1 MAFVPGFEHDV
12 FISYA
17 HANNVR
23 LTKED
28 EGFVTKLY
36 EDLTLFL
43 TAELGRREYFS
54 IWLDKQE
61 LRGNDDF
68 DAKLNA
74 SFVNSAVLVCVCS
87 QSYVESA
94 WCRRELISFS
104 NHKHPR
110 FDLRVGD
117 AGSYRIFRV
126 DLGEVVERH
135 PEVPPFFFERMLGHK
150 FYEEIEGGTDVPFR
164 RSDPAGDEQRY
175 WNGVRRLAHDIADL
189 LRQMKR
195 MAQPP
200 EKPGS
205 VSVAAPARTVF
216 LAETA
221 DDLEEQRAGVKSALE
236 QQSQAKAALTGM
248 GLRVLPEFP
257 LSLGDPGLIDKLRES
272 LRGAD
277 MSVHLIGPLPGKT
290 PVGETRPLV
299 QLQWEVAREV
309 AREKALPR
317 VAWLC
322 DDLDPSKVTK
332 EQHRAFLHSLEG
344 EDGESPPEVLR
355 VGVEELRELLLGR
368 LFPPPPPKGPEAEQQ
383 EEAEEID
390 RLVYLTYLPE
400 DRDGAVQLKEALRR
414 ERLDVKLFRY
424 EDRDPQMLARIHNAS
439 LEKSDGVVI
448 FYGTNTLWLDQLV
461 EEARDTLKARARKN
475 PLKVVCICDG
485 PPNPKDSPIDV
496 DYDKF
501 VVADCRDGVRPE
513 DLKTFVEL
521 IKS

>member
-17 HANNVR
+17 HANNLR
-23 LTKED
+23 LTEKD
-28 EGFVTKLY
+28 EGFVTKLFD
-36 EDLTLFL
+36 DLTLFL
-43 TAELGRREYFS
+43 TAELGRREYFD
-54 IWLDKQE
+54 IWLDKEE

-68 DAKLNA
+68 DAKLNS
-74 SFVNSAVLVCVCS
+74 SFLKSAVLVSVCS

-94 WCRRELISFS
+94 WCRRELNSFS
-104 NHKHPR
+104 SHKHPR
-110 FDLRVGD
+110 FELRVGD
-117 AGSYRIFRV
+117 SGSFRIFRI
-126 DLGEVVERH
+126 DLGEVTERH
-135 PEVPPFFFERMLGHK
+135 PEVPAFFFERMLGHK
-150 FYEEIEGGTDVPFR
+150 FYEEIEGGADVPFR
-164 RSDPAGDEQRY
+164 RADPAGDEQRY
-175 WNGVRRLAHDIADL
+175 WTAVRRLAHDIAEL
-189 LRQMKR
+189 LRQMRKL
-195 MAQPP
+195 AQDDD
-200 EKPGS
+200 KH
-205 VSVAAPARTVF
+205 VTVAAAKTVF

-221 DDLEEQRAGVKSALE
+221 DDLEDQRAGVKSALE

-257 LSLGDPGLIDKLRES
+257 LSLGDPALKDKLREALKS
-272 LRGAD
+272 AD

-309 AREKALPR
+309 ARERALPR

-322 DDLDPSKVTK
+322 DGLDPSKVLK
-332 EQHRAFLHSLEG
+332 EQHRAFLQSLE
-344 EDGESPPEVLR
+344 EDGGGAPPEVLR

-368 LFPPPPPKGPEAEQQ
+368 LFPPPPPKPLDET
-383 EEAEEID
+383 EEETEEID

-400 DRDGAVQLKEALRR
+400 DRDGAVKLKEALRR

-448 FYGTNTLWLDQLV
+448 FYGTNALWLDQLV
-461 EEARDTLKARARKN
+461 EEARATLKARAKKN

-485 PPNPKDSPIDV
+485 PPDPKDSPIDV

-513 DLKTFVEL
+513 DLKPFVEL

>member
-17 HANNVR
+17 HANNLR
-23 LTKED
+23 LTEKD
-28 EGFVTKLY
+28 QGFVTKLY

-54 IWLDKQE
+54 IWLDKEE

-74 SFVNSAVLVCVCS
+74 SFLNSAVLVCVCS

-94 WCRRELISFS
+94 WCRRELNAFS
-104 NHKHPR
+104 SHKHAR
-110 FDLRVGD
+110 FGLKVGD
-117 AGSYRIFRV
+117 SGSYRIFRV

-135 PEVPPFFFERMLGHK
+135 PDVPSFFFDRMLGHK
-150 FYEEIEGGTDVPFR
+150 LYEEIEGGVDIPFR
-164 RSDPAGDEQRY
+164 RSDPAGDDQRY
-175 WNGVRRLAHDIADL
+175 WNAVRRLAHDIAQL
-189 LRQMKR
+189 LRQMKKLAR
-195 MAQPP
+195 TDPDP
-200 EKPGS
+200 
-205 VSVAAPARTVF
+205 VTVAAAKTVF

-221 DDLEEQRAGVKSALE
+221 DDLEDQRDGVKSALE

-257 LSLGDPGLIDKLRES
+257 LSLGDPGLKDKLREA
-272 LRGAD
+272 LKGAD

-309 AREKALPR
+309 ARERPLPR

-322 DDLDPSKVTK
+322 NDLDPSKVSR
-332 EQHRAFLHSLEG
+332 EQHRAFLQSLEAEEG
-344 EDGESPPEVLR
+344 GAPPEVLR

-368 LFPPPPPKGPEAEQQ
+368 LFPPPPPKPLDEPQ
-383 EEAEEID
+383 EETEEID

-400 DRDGAVQLKEALRR
+400 DRDGAVKLKEALRR

-424 EDRDPQMLARIHNAS
+424 EDRDPQMLARIHGAS

-448 FYGTNTLWLDQLV
+448 FYGTNALWLDQLV
-461 EEARDTLKARARKN
+461 EEARATLQARARKN

-485 PPNPKDSPIDV
+485 PPDPKDSPIDV

-501 VVADCRDGVRPE
+501 VVADCRDGIRPE
-513 DLKTFVEL
+513 DLKPFVEL
-521 IKS
+521 VKS

>member
-1 MAFVPGFEHDV
+1 MAFIPGFEHDV

-28 EGFVTKLY
+28 AGFVTKLY
-36 EDLTLFL
+36 EDLMLFL

-54 IWLDKQE
+54 IWLDKEE

-68 DAKLNA
+68 DTVLNA
-74 SFVNSAVLVCVCS
+74 SFLKSAVLVCICS

-94 WCRRELISFS
+94 WCRRELVTFS
-104 NHKHPR
+104 NHKHPL
-110 FDLRVGD
+110 FDLKVGD
-117 AGSYRIFRV
+117 AGSYRIFRI

-135 PEVPPFFFERMLGHK
+135 AEVPPFFFERMLGHK
-150 FYEEIEGGTDVPFR
+150 FYEEIEGGVDVPFR
-164 RSDPAGDEQRY
+164 RSDPAGEEQRY
-175 WNGVRRLAHDIADL
+175 WNAVRRLAHEIAEL
-189 LRQMKR
+189 LRQMKKR
-195 MAQPP
+195 AQPA
-200 EKPGS
+200 EKGAA
-205 VSVAAPARTVF
+205 VSVAAPAKTIF

-221 DDLEEQRAGVKSALE
+221 DDLEDQRAGVKSALE
-236 QQSQAKAALTGM
+236 QQSKAKAALTGI

-257 LSLGDPGLIDKLRES
+257 LSLGDPGLIDKLREA
-272 LRGAD
+272 LRSAD

-290 PVGETRPLV
+290 PVNETRPLV
-299 QLQWEVAREV
+299 QLQWEVAGEV

-322 DDLDPSKVTK
+322 DGLDSAKVK
-332 EQHRAFLHSLEG
+332 EHHRAFLQSLEEEASG
-344 EDGESPPEVLR
+344 SPPEVLR
-355 VGVEELRELLLGR
+355 VGVEELRELLVGR
-368 LFPPPPPKGPEAEQQ
+368 LFPPPLPKGTEAEQQ

-439 LEKSDGVVI
+439 LQRSDGVAI
-448 FYGTNTLWLDQLV
+448 FYGTDALWLDRLV

-475 PLKVVCICDG
+475 PLKAVCIGDG
-485 PPNPKDSPIDV
+485 PPDPKDSPVDV
-496 DYDKF
+496 DYDRF
-501 VVADCRDGVRPE
+501 VVADCRHGVRPK
-513 DLKTFVEL
+513 DLQRFVEL

>member
-17 HANNVR
+17 HANNLR
-23 LTKED
+23 LTEKD
-28 EGFVTKLY
+28 GGFVTKLY
-36 EDLTLFL
+36 EDLTTFL

-54 IWLDKQE
+54 IWLDKEE

-68 DAKLNA
+68 DAKLNS
-74 SFVNSAVLVCVCS
+74 SFVNSAALVCVSS

-94 WCRRELISFS
+94 WCRRELVTFS
-104 NHKHPR
+104 SHKHPR
-110 FDLRVGD
+110 FGLKVND
-117 AGSYRIFRV
+117 AGPYRIFRV
-126 DLGEVVERH
+126 DYGDVAERH
-135 PEVPPFFFERMLGHK
+135 PDVPSFFFEKMLGHK
-150 FYEEIEGGTDVPFR
+150 FYEEIEGGADVQFR
-164 RSDPAGDEQRY
+164 RADPSGEDQRY
-175 WNGVRRLAHDIADL
+175 WNAVRRLAHEIAEL

-200 EKPGS
+200 EKAGAAC
-205 VSVAAPARTVF
+205 VTAPAKTVF

-221 DDLEEQRAGVKSALE
+221 DDLEDQRAGVKSALE
-236 QQSQAKAALTGM
+236 QQSQARAALTGM

-257 LSLGDPGLIDKLRES
+257 LSLGDPELGQKLREA

-322 DDLDPSKVTK
+322 DGLDPDKVK
-332 EQHRAFLHSLEG
+332 ERHRAFLQSLEAEEG
-344 EDGESPPEVLR
+344 ASPPEVLR

-368 LFPPPPPKGPEAEQQ
+368 LFPPPPPKAADEER

-400 DRDGAVQLKEALRR
+400 DRDGAVQIKDALRR

-448 FYGTNTLWLDQLV
+448 FYGTNALWLDQLV
-461 EEARDTLKARARKN
+461 EEARATLKARARKN

-501 VVADCRDGVRPE
+501 VVADCRDGFRPD

>member
-17 HANNVR
+17 HANNER

-28 EGFVTKLY
+28 VGYVTKLY
-36 EDLTLFL
+36 EDLTHFL

-54 IWLDKQE
+54 IWLDKEE

-74 SFVNSAVLVCVCS
+74 SFLQSALLVCICS

-94 WCRRELISFS
+94 WCRRELITFS

-110 FDLRVGD
+110 FELKVGD
-117 AGSYRIFRV
+117 AGSFRIFRI

-135 PEVPPFFFERMLGHK
+135 PEVPSFFFERMLGHR
-150 FYEEIEGGTDVPFR
+150 FYEEIDGGADVQFR
-164 RSDPAGDEQRY
+164 RSDPAGDDQRY
-175 WNGVRRLAHDIADL
+175 WNGVRRLAHDIAQL
-189 LRQMKR
+189 LRQMKK
-195 MAQPP
+195 MSQPV
-200 EKPGS
+200 EKT
-205 VSVAAPARTVF
+205 VLATAVTARTVF

-221 DDLEEQRAGVKSALE
+221 DDLEDQRTGVKSALE
-236 QQSQAKAALTGM
+236 QYSRAKAALTGR

-257 LSLGDPGLIDKLRES
+257 LSLGDPELGERLRAAIRS
-272 LRGAD
+272 AD

-290 PVGETRPLV
+290 PVNETRPLV
-299 QLQWEVAREV
+299 QFQWEVAREV
-309 AREKALPR
+309 AHEKGLPR

-322 DDLDPSKVTK
+322 DGLDPSKVK
-332 EQHRAFLHSLEG
+332 EQHRAFLQSLE
-344 EDGESPPEVLR
+344 EEADGSPPEVLR
-355 VGVEELRELLLGR
+355 VGVEELRELLVGR

-383 EEAEEID
+383 SEAEEID

-439 LEKSDGVVI
+439 LEKSDGVAI
-448 FYGTNTLWLDQLV
+448 FYGTNALWLDQLV
-461 EEARDTLKARARKN
+461 EEARAALKARARKN

-485 PPNPKDSPIDV
+485 PPDPKDSPIDV
-496 DYDKF
+496 GYDKF
-501 VVADCRDGVRPE
+501 IVADCRKGVRPE

>member
-17 HANNVR
+17 HANNLR
-23 LTKED
+23 LTEKD
-28 EGFVTKLY
+28 EGFVTKLHH
-36 EDLTLFL
+36 DLTLFL
-43 TAELGRREYFS
+43 TAELGRREYFD
-54 IWLDKQE
+54 IWLDKEE
-61 LRGNDDF
+61 LRRNDDF

-74 SFVNSAVLVCVCS
+74 SFLDSAVLVCVCS

-94 WCRRELISFS
+94 WCRRELITFS
-104 NHKHPR
+104 GHRHPP
-110 FDLRVGD
+110 FELKVGD
-117 AGSYRIFRV
+117 AGPFRIFRV

-135 PEVPPFFFERMLGHK
+135 PDVPAFFFERMLGHK
-150 FYEEIEGGTDVPFR
+150 FYEVVEGGVDVPFR

-175 WNGVRRLAHDIADL
+175 WTAVRRLAHDIAEL
-189 LRQMKR
+189 LRQMR
-195 MAQPP
+195 RLAQSDDR
-200 EKPGS
+200 PGH
-205 VSVAAPARTVF
+205 AAAATARTVF

-221 DDLEEQRAGVKSALE
+221 DDLEDQRAGVKSALE
-236 QQSQAKAALTGM
+236 QQSQARAALTGM

-257 LSLGDPGLIDKLRES
+257 LSLGDPSLKDRLREALKS
-272 LRGAD
+272 AD

-309 AREKALPR
+309 AREKSLPR

-322 DDLDPSKVTK
+322 DGLDPSKVSK
-332 EQHRAFLHSLEG
+332 EQHRAFLQSLE
-344 EDGESPPEVLR
+344 EDGGGAPPEVLR

-368 LFPPPPPKGPEAEQQ
+368 LFPPPPPEAEPGPEEA
-383 EEAEEID
+383 AEEID

-400 DRDGAVQLKEALRR
+400 DRDGAVKIKEALRR

-448 FYGTNTLWLDQLV
+448 FYGTNALWLDQLV
-461 EEARDTLKARARKN
+461 EEARAALKARARKN

-485 PPNPKDSPIDV
+485 PPDPKDSPIDV

-513 DLKTFVEL
+513 DLKPFVEL

>member
-17 HANNVR
+17 HANNQR
-23 LTKED
+23 LIKND
-28 EGFVTKLY
+28 DGFVTKLY
-36 EDLTLFL
+36 EDLTHFL

-54 IWLDKQE
+54 IWLDNEE
-61 LRGNDDF
+61 LRPNDDF
-68 DAKLNA
+68 DTKLNT

-94 WCRRELISFS
+94 WCRRELITFS
-104 NHKHPR
+104 NHQHPK
-110 FDLRVGD
+110 FALKVGD
-117 AGSYRIFRV
+117 HGAFRIFRLDV
-126 DLGEVVERH
+126 GEVVEQH
-135 PEVPPFFFERMLGHK
+135 PEVPQFFFKDMLGLK
-150 FYEEIEGGTDVPFR
+150 FYEELEGGVDIPFR
-164 RSDPAGDEQRY
+164 RADPAGDEQRY
-175 WNGVRRLAHDIADL
+175 WKAVRRLAHDIAEL
-189 LRQMKR
+189 LRQMKKL
-195 MAQPP
+195 
-200 EKPGS
+200 EKEEDDDDDS
-205 VSVAAPARTVF
+205 ITVKTVF

-221 DDLEEQRAGVKSALE
+221 DDLEDQRAGVKSALE
-236 QQSQAKAALTGM
+236 QQSQARAALMGM

-257 LSLGDPGLIDKLRES
+257 LSLGDPGLADRLRAT

-290 PVGETRPLV
+290 PVGEAHPLV
-299 QLQWEVAREV
+299 QLQWEVASEV
-309 AREKALPR
+309 ARERRLPR

-322 DDLDPSKVTK
+322 DGLDPAKVK
-332 EQHRAFLHSLEG
+332 EQHRAFLQSLEEAG
-344 EDGESPPEVLR
+344 GDSPPEVLR
-355 VGVEELRELLLGR
+355 VGTEELRELLVAR
-368 LFPPPPPKGPEAEQQ
+368 LFPPPTKGPEPPPHDEV
-383 EEAEEID
+383 EEID

-400 DRDGAVQLKEALRR
+400 DRDGAVQLKDALRR

-439 LEKSDGVVI
+439 LERSDGVVI
-448 FYGTNTLWLDQLV
+448 FYGTNALWLDQLV
-461 EEARDTLKARARKN
+461 EEARGALKARARKN

-501 VVADCRDGVRPE
+501 VVANCRDGIRPD

>member
-28 EGFVTKLY
+28 GGFVTKLY

-54 IWLDKQE
+54 IWLDQEE

-68 DAKLNA
+68 DAKLNE
-74 SFVNSAVLVCVCS
+74 SFLDSAVLVCVSS

-94 WCRRELISFS
+94 WCRRELVTFS
-104 NHKHPR
+104 NHRHPR
-110 FDLRVGD
+110 FDLKVGD
-117 AGSYRIFRV
+117 AGPYRIFRV
-126 DLGEVVERH
+126 DFGEVVERH

-150 FYEEIEGGTDVPFR
+150 FYEEIEGGADVPFR

-175 WNGVRRLAHDIADL
+175 WNAVRRLAHDIAEL
-189 LRQMKR
+189 LRQMKKLAR
-195 MAQPP
+195 PA
-200 EKPGS
+200 EGAAA
-205 VSVAAPARTVF
+205 VSAAAPARTVF

-221 DDLEEQRAGVKSALE
+221 DDLEDQRAGVKSALE
-236 QQSQAKAALTGM
+236 QQGQAKAALTGM
-248 GLRVLPEFP
+248 GLRVLPELP
-257 LSLGDPGLIDKLRES
+257 LSLGDPGLTEKLRAAI
-272 LRGAD
+272 RGAD
-277 MSVHLIGPLPGKT
+277 MSVHLIGPLSGKT
-290 PVGETRPLV
+290 PVNERRPLV

-322 DDLDPSKVTK
+322 DGLDPDKVK
-332 EQHRAFLHSLEG
+332 EQHRAFLRSLEE
-344 EDGESPPEVLR
+344 EDGGSPPEVLR
-355 VGVEELRELLLGR
+355 VGVEELRELLVGR
-368 LFPPPPPKGPEAEQQ
+368 LFPPAPPAGPEAEQLG
-383 EEAEEID
+383 EAEEVD

-424 EDRDPQMLARIHNAS
+424 EDRDPQMLARIHGAS
-439 LEKSDGVVI
+439 LERSDGVVI
-448 FYGTNTLWLDQLV
+448 FYGTNALWLDQLV
-461 EEARDTLKARARKN
+461 DEARGALKARAKKN

-485 PPNPKDSPIDV
+485 PPDLKDSPVDV

-501 VVADCRDGVRPE
+501 ITADCRAGVRPG
-513 DLKTFVEL
+513 DLKAFVEL